1 MKTAQSAPAAGP
13 VDKDDAGWRQFPEFE
28 KLLSSEEP
36 PPLLSRV
43 EKTCRQLD
51 ELIRLGSEAD
61 QVRAKAAMT
70 AFGRSLDLYRGLAE
84 MRDKTLKQ
92 K

>member
-1 MKTAQSAPAAGP
+1 MKTTQSAPAA
-13 VDKDDAGWRQFPEFE
+13 VADKDDIGWRHFPELE

-51 ELIRLGSEAD
+51 ELAKSGSDTDKA
-61 QVRAKAAMT
+61 RAKAAMA
-70 AFGRSLDLYRGLAE
+70 AFGRSLDLYRFLLE